1 MKYFLLILILICAS
15 SFSVFSQSND
25 SKKCPE
31 IIIIIPSGILDL
43 NEEGNFT
50 AQVDIED
57 GRKLEFFWTT
67 NSGKII
73 YGQGTS
79 TVTVKRLTM
88 LESLTVAVEIRGLLE
103 GCPNTFSE
111 TLMGY
116 CFKIEAI
123 QIDEF
128 SISPNRIDKARLDY
142 LISEMQRDPSAQIYI
157 IEYFPPQT
165 TDAAIKRKFKL
176 LRDYISK
183 IRKQDI
189 SRFTFVKGNL
199 DENKTRFWLVPAGAT
214 PPAL

>member
-15 SFSVFSQSND
+15 SFSVFSQSDD

-31 IIIIIPSGILDL
+31 TTITIPPGILDL

-67 NSGKII
+67 NSSKII

-88 LESLTVAVEIRGLLE
+88 LENLTVAVEIRGLPE

-116 CFKIEAI
+116 CFIPESI

-128 SISPNRIDKARLDY
+128 SIAPNRIDKARLDY
-142 LISEMQRDPSAQIYI
+142 LINEMQRDPSAQIYI
-157 IEYFPPQT
+157 IEYFPTQT

-183 IRKQDI
+183 IRK
-189 SRFTFVKGNL
+189 
-199 DENKTRFWLVPAGAT
+199 
-214 PPAL
+214 